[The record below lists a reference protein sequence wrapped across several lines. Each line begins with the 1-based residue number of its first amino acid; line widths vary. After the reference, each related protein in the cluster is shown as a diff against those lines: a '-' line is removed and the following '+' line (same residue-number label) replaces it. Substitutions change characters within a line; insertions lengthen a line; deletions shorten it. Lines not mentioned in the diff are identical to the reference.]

1 MPDQSDPVEN
11 ARTSLQLA
19 FSVLGQIGA
28 LTLGVIIVALVAG
41 ILLDKL
47 LSTRPLFT
55 VLLMVGSFPVSYYI
69 IYRIAL
75 NAVGKIHSAAAKPA
89 PVKEE
94 KE

>member
-1 MPDQSDPVEN
+1 MPDQSDQVEN
-11 ARTSLQLA
+11 ARASLQLA

-28 LTLGVIIVALVAG
+28 LTLGALILALVAG
-41 ILLDKL
+41 LLLDKIF
-47 LSTRPLFT
+47 STRPLFT
-55 VLLMVGSFPVSYYI
+55 VLFLVGSFPVTYYL

-75 NAVGKIHSAAAKPA
+75 NAVGKIQPAAGKPA